1 MPEPGIDF
9 RAVVQMLNDANVR
22 YVLIGGVAMRLH
34 GSSYI
39 TDDVDVSYA
48 RDPENYA
55 ALVQALSEHRPHLR
69 GVPADRPFV
78 LDVRTFRNTLNLTL
92 ETDLGDFD
100 LLGEVAGVNPFEDLW
115 TRSLVMDLDGLPA
128 RVASIDDL
136 IAMKRAANRLK
147 DRNHVLELEALRRLI
162 ENET

>member
-9 RAVVQMLNDANVR
+9 RAVVQMLNDAGVR

-34 GSSYI
+34 GSSHI
-39 TDDVDVSYA
+39 TEDVDVSYA
-48 RDPENYA
+48 RNPENYA
-55 ALVQALSEHRPHLR
+55 AIVQALAHHRPRLR
-69 GVPADRPFV
+69 GVPVNLPFV

-100 LLGEVAGVNPFEDLW
+100 LLGEVAGVRSFEDLW

-128 RVASIDDL
+128 RVASLDDL
-136 IAMKRAANRLK
+136 IAM
-147 DRNHVLELEALRRLI
+147 
-162 ENET
+162 TSSP